1 MKPNS
6 DMSSRKAQDISTQME
21 SFAAPLMAWLD
32 QQIDKRLVRT
42 FMLTVQAIITFRHNL
57 NGLLLSELGGYL
69 LPPDQ
74 APAGTKRLSNLLH
87 SAKWKAHLVERFL
100 WQRAEAHRAELA
112 AAGEAVWVAWDESA
126 WEKPESQAL
135 EGLNTIR
142 SEKAARLHRRRPGV
156 GNNPPQPRRTVV
168 PGVEWVTVVVM
179 GWVGAPTVAARRWWS
194 DRGPHPSNKRTEEGK
209 LLHRCARWW
218 GQRVTHLF
226 DQGFAGSP
234 WLGQVLRL
242 DVRAVIRWAGRYQI
256 LNSAG
261 CEMSLGQLAR
271 RYRSLEFR
279 DLAFTRQQRPRRT
292 GLAFFPVFH
301 PDYPPPLWIV
311 ALRPENRPAIY
322 LLTTFPILTADDAWR
337 IALAYGRRWQ
347 IELTFRFLKTD
358 LAFESPRVW
367 AWETR
372 LKLLMIVAFAYAFLV
387 SLLADHLTDLRQ
399 WLFRQWGHRTG
410 SHVRAARLPLYRLRA
425 ALSRLWQ
432 AHPPTFRFAWEN
444 SG

>member
-6 DMSSRKAQDISTQME
+6 DMSRRKAQDINHQLELFVAT
-21 SFAAPLMAWLD
+21 LLGWLD
-32 QQIDKRLVRT
+32 EQLDKRLVRT
-42 FMLTVQAIITFRHNL
+42 LMMTVQAIITFRHNL

-87 SAKWKAHLVERFL
+87 SAKWKAQVVERFL
-100 WQRAEAHRAELA
+100 WQRAEEHRAALA
-112 AAGEAVWVAWDESA
+112 AAGEAVWVAWDEST
-126 WEKPESQAL
+126 WEKPESQEL

-142 SEKAARLHRRRPGV
+142 SEKAARLHRWRPKV
-156 GNNPPQPRRTVV
+156 GNNPPQARRTVV
-168 PGVEWVTVVVM
+168 PGLEWVAVVVM
-179 GWVGAPTVAARRWWS
+179 GWVGAPTLAALRWWS
-194 DRGPHPSNKRTEEGK
+194 PRGPQPSDKRTEESK
-209 LLHRCARWW
+209 LLHRCARGW
-218 GQRVTHLF
+218 GGHVTHLF

-242 DVRAVIRWAGRYQI
+242 EVRAVIRWAARYAV
-256 LNSAG
+256 LNA
-261 CEMSLGQLAR
+261 ERRQMSLGQLAR
-271 RYRSLEFR
+271 RYRSVDFR
-279 DLAFTRQQRPRRT
+279 DLTFTRHKRPRRT

-301 PDYPPPLWIV
+301 PDYPHPLWVV
-311 ALRPENRPAIY
+311 ALRPENRPALY
-322 LLTTFPILTADDAWR
+322 LLTTFPILSLDDAWR
-337 IALAYGRRWQ
+337 VALAYGRRWQ

-372 LKLLMIVAFAYAFLV
+372 LKLLMIVALAYAFLL
-387 SLLADHLTDLRQ
+387 SLLADNLTDLRQ
-399 WLFRQWGHRTG
+399 WLFRHWFHRTG
-410 SHVRAARLPLYRLRA
+410 THVRAATLPLYRLRA

-432 AHPPTFRFAWEN
+432 TYPPAFRFSWEN